1 MPRLQLWPDFR
12 SQPPV
17 GTATRFSP
25 TRRQP
30 TPDRHRTVAR
40 RPHYQLRYPSFLQSR
55 MVADPPVP
63 ALADG
68 VFRGPVFTDPSAF
81 LQNRRRARRARRGLD
96 PAIHPQSRRP
106 QYADLAART
115 FRVALISTCWCVL
128 IALPVAWCLARAT
141 PRTGQLLLLLIVVPF
156 FTNFLIR
163 VFAWK
168 SLLHPE
174 GPLSAWL
181 KSWHLIGEDTLLLN
195 NSGSVM
201 LVMIYTN
208 LPFAIFP
215 LYAATQKFD
224 FTLLEA
230 ARDLGAS
237 PTRAFFKIF
246 LPGIR
251 QGLLS
256 AAFMVFVCTM
266 GQYVVPQVIGGTGD
280 EMLGA
285 KIAQRVTNDRNLPQA
300 CALASA
306 LMLAGLL
313 PYVLVRLL
321 QWLLQWLRRPRPD
334 PAPPVLSTPQSVYLA

>member
-1 MPRLQLWPDFR
+1 MFFAGPFLLILVLSFK
-12 SQPPV
+12 
-17 GTATRFSP
+17 TA
-25 TRRQP
+25 
-30 TPDRHRTVAR
+30 D
-40 RPHYQLRYPSFLQSR
+40 LRGGLGEGWTLQSIR
-55 MVADPPVP
+55 N
-63 ALADG
+63 LAD
-68 VFRGPVFTDPSAF
+68 
-81 LQNRRRARRARRGLD
+81 
-96 PAIHPQSRRP
+96 P
-106 QYADLAART
+106 QYAELAWRT
-115 FRVALISTCWCVL
+115 LRVSFISTVWCVI

-141 PRTGQLLLLLIVVPF
+141 PRTGQFLLLLIVVPF

-181 KSWHLIGEDTLLLN
+181 KDWHFIGEDTMLLN

-201 LVMIYTN
+201 LVMVYTN

-224 FTLLEA
+224 FFLLEA
-230 ARDLGAS
+230 ARDLGAT
-237 PTRAFFKIF
+237 PGRAFFKIF

-256 AAFMVFVCTM
+256 ATFMVFVCTM
-266 GQYVVPQVIGGTGD
+266 GQYIVPQVIGGTGD

-313 PYVLVRLL
+313 PYAAVRGIG
-321 QWLLQWLRRPRPD
+321 WLRRPRPG
-334 PAPPVLSTPQSVYLA
+334 PAPPVSPVPPSVYPA

>member
-1 MPRLQLWPDFR
+1 MNASVSSAPAILRPSKAEWWLTLPSLLWLTVCFAVPFLLILVLSFKTADVRGGLGEGWTLQYVR
-12 SQPPV
+12 N
-17 GTATRFSP
+17 
-25 TRRQP
+25 
-30 TPDRHRTVAR
+30 
-40 RPHYQLRYPSFLQSR
+40 
-55 MVADPPVP
+55 
-63 ALADG
+63 LAD
-68 VFRGPVFTDPSAF
+68 
-81 LQNRRRARRARRGLD
+81 
-96 PAIHPQSRRP
+96 P
-106 QYADLAART
+106 QYAELAYRT
-115 FRVALISTCWCVL
+115 FRVSLISTGWCVV

-141 PRTGQLLLLLIVVPF
+141 PRIGQLLLLLIVVPF

-181 KSWHLIGEDTLLLN
+181 KSWHVVGEDTMLLN

-201 LVMIYTN
+201 LVMVYTN

-215 LYAATQKFD
+215 LYAAAQKFD
-224 FTLLEA
+224 FILLEA

-246 LPGIR
+246 IPGIR

-266 GQYVVPQVIGGTGD
+266 GQYVVPQIIGGVND

-313 PYVLVRLL
+313 PYAIVRLGA
-321 QWLLQWLRRPRPD
+321 WLRRSRPDIPRPV
-334 PAPPVLSTPQSVYLA
+334 PSTPPHVYPA

>member
-1 MPRLQLWPDFR
+1 MNPAVAVSPSRSRLPEWWLTLPSLLWLGAFFAIPL
-12 SQPPV
+12 V
-17 GTATRFSP
+17 LI
-25 TRRQP
+25 
-30 TPDRHRTVAR
+30 VV
-40 RPHYQLRYPSFLQSR
+40 LSFK
-55 MVADPPVP
+55 
-63 ALADG
+63 
-68 VFRGPVFTDPSAF
+68 T
-81 LQNRRRARRARRGLD
+81 
-96 PAIHPQSRRP
+96 
-106 QYADLAART
+106 ADLRGGLGPGWSLDAVRNLTEAPYPELAWRT
-115 FRVALISTCWCVL
+115 FRVSALSTVYCLCL
-128 IALPVAWCLARAT
+128 ALPVAWCLARAT
-141 PRTGQLLLLLIVVPF
+141 PRIGQLLLLLIVVPF

-181 KSWHLIGEDTLLLN
+181 RNWHLIGADTQLLN

-201 LVMIYTN
+201 LVMVYTN

-237 PTRAFFKIF
+237 PTRAFFRIF

-285 KIAQRVTNDRNLPQA
+285 KIAQRALNDRNLPQA
-300 CALASA
+300 CALAAA

-313 PYVLVRLL
+313 PWLVAKLWQL
-321 QWLLQWLRRPRPD
+321 SRRPRISTVSTV
-334 PAPPVLSTPQSVYLA
+334 APSTPANVYPA

>member
-1 MPRLQLWPDFR
+1 MLIVVLSFK
-12 SQPPV
+12 
-17 GTATRFSP
+17 TADVRGGLGDGWT
-25 TRRQP
+25 
-30 TPDRHRTVAR
+30 
-40 RPHYQLRYPSFLQSR
+40 LQSFR
-55 MVADPPVP
+55 N
-63 ALADG
+63 LAE
-68 VFRGPVFTDPSAF
+68 
-81 LQNRRRARRARRGLD
+81 
-96 PAIHPQSRRP
+96 P
-106 QYADLAART
+106 QYAELAWRT
-115 FRVALISTCWCVL
+115 FRVSLISTLWCVI

-141 PRTGQLLLLLIVVPF
+141 PRLAQLMLLLIVVPF

-163 VFAWK
+163 IFAWK

-181 KSWHLIGEDTLLLN
+181 KNWHLIDSDTLLLN

-201 LVMIYTN
+201 LVMVYTN

-237 PTRAFFKIF
+237 ASQAFRKVF

-266 GQYVVPQVIGGTGD
+266 GQYVVPQIIGGTSD

-313 PYVLVRLL
+313 PFAAVRFLT
-321 QWLLQWLRRPRPD
+321 WLRRPRPD
-334 PAPPVLSTPQSVYLA
+334 PATPVSATPPSVYPA

>member
-1 MPRLQLWPDFR
+1 MHTAITSISGPRHSSKSEWWLTLPSLLWLTVFFAIPFLLILVL
-12 SQPPV
+12 SFK
-17 GTATRFSP
+17 TADIRGGLGEGWS
-25 TRRQP
+25 
-30 TPDRHRTVAR
+30 
-40 RPHYQLRYPSFLQSR
+40 LQSIR
-55 MVADPPVP
+55 N
-63 ALADG
+63 LAD
-68 VFRGPVFTDPSAF
+68 
-81 LQNRRRARRARRGLD
+81 
-96 PAIHPQSRRP
+96 P
-106 QYADLAART
+106 QYAELAWRT
-115 FRVALISTCWCVL
+115 FRVSFISTVWCVI

-174 GPLSAWL
+174 GPLSASL
-181 KSWHLIGEDTLLLN
+181 KSWHLIGEDTMLLN

-201 LVMIYTN
+201 LVMVYTN

-215 LYAATQKFD
+215 LYAAAQKFD

-237 PTRAFFKIF
+237 PVRAFFKIF

-256 AAFMVFVCTM
+256 AGFMVFVCTM

-313 PYVLVRLL
+313 PYAAARFIA
-321 QWLLQWLRRPRPD
+321 WLRRTRHD
-334 PAPPVLSTPQSVYLA
+334 APPSDSAPPPTVYPA

>member
-1 MPRLQLWPDFR
+1 MNAAATHLAAPAPRQRHSLSEWLLTLPSLLWLILFFAIPFALILVL
-12 SQPPV
+12 SFK
-17 GTATRFSP
+17 TA
-25 TRRQP
+25 
-30 TPDRHRTVAR
+30 DAR
-40 RPHYQLRYPSFLQSR
+40 GGLGPGWS
-55 MVADPPVP
+55 
-63 ALADG
+63 LAA
-68 VFRGPVFTDPSAF
+68 V
-81 LQNRRRARRARRGLD
+81 QNLND
-96 PAIHPQSRRP
+96 P
-106 QYADLAART
+106 QYRELALRT
-115 FRVALISTCWCVL
+115 FRVSALSTVYCLL

-141 PRTGQLLLLLIVVPF
+141 PRIGQLLMLLIVVPF

-181 KSWHLIGEDTLLLN
+181 KNWHLIGEDTLLLN
-195 NSGSVM
+195 NSASVM
-201 LVMIYTN
+201 LVMVYTN

-237 PTRAFFKIF
+237 PTRAFLKIF

-266 GQYVVPQVIGGTGD
+266 GQYVVPQIIGGTQD

-285 KIAQRVTNDRNLPQA
+285 KIAQRVTTDRNLPQA

-313 PYVLVRLL
+313 PYLL
-321 QWLLQWLRRPRPD
+321 ILLAQKIAALLRRPVPTPEPPPPD
-334 PAPPVLSTPQSVYLA
+334 PRTTPVTVYPA

>member
-1 MPRLQLWPDFR
+1 LNAAAPPSSSPAHSSRAEWWLTLPSLLWLTVFFAVPFLLILVL
-12 SQPPV
+12 SFK
-17 GTATRFSP
+17 TADVRGGLGEGWT
-25 TRRQP
+25 
-30 TPDRHRTVAR
+30 
-40 RPHYQLRYPSFLQSR
+40 LQSIR
-55 MVADPPVP
+55 N
-63 ALADG
+63 LAD
-68 VFRGPVFTDPSAF
+68 
-81 LQNRRRARRARRGLD
+81 
-96 PAIHPQSRRP
+96 P
-106 QYADLAART
+106 QYAGLAWRT
-115 FRVALISTCWCVL
+115 FRVSLLSTAWCVL
-128 IALPVAWCLARAT
+128 IALPVAWCLARAA
-141 PRTGQLLLLLIVVPF
+141 PRVGQFLLLLIVVPF

-181 KSWHLIGEDTLLLN
+181 KSWHLIGGDTLLLN

-224 FTLLEA
+224 FSLLEA

-237 PTRAFFKIF
+237 PARAFFTIF

-256 AAFMVFVCTM
+256 AGFMVFVCTM

-313 PYVLVRLL
+313 PYAAARFLT
-321 QWLLQWLRRPRPD
+321 WLLRSRPNSVP
-334 PAPPVLSTPQSVYLA
+334 PATSTPPGVYPA

>member
-17 GTATRFSP
+17 GTATPFYQPAASSP
-25 TRRQP
+25 P
-30 TPDRHRTVAR
+30 TATELLHAAPTTSSGMRHSSKAEWWLTLPSLLWLTVFFAV
-40 RPHYQLRYPSFLQSR
+40 PFLLIMVLSFKTADVRGGLGEGWTLQSIR
-55 MVADPPVP
+55 N
-63 ALADG
+63 LAD
-68 VFRGPVFTDPSAF
+68 
-81 LQNRRRARRARRGLD
+81 
-96 PAIHPQSRRP
+96 P

-237 PTRAFFKIF
+237 PIRAYFKIF

-306 LMLAGLL
+306 LILAGLL
-313 PYVLVRLL
+313 PYVLVR
-321 QWLLQWLRRPRPD
+321 LLQWLRRPRPD
-334 PAPPVLSTPQSVYLA
+334 PAPPVLSTPQSVYPA

>member
-1 MPRLQLWPDFR
+1 MNAPAPALPAASARPSSRAEWWLSLPSLLWL
-12 SQPPV
+12 
-17 GTATRFSP
+17 TAFFALPFLLILVIAFKTTDVRGGLGEGW
-25 TRRQP
+25 T
-30 TPDRHRTVAR
+30 
-40 RPHYQLRYPSFLQSR
+40 LQSVR
-55 MVADPPVP
+55 NLADPQYTQ
-63 ALADG
+63 LAW
-68 VFRGPVFTDPSAF
+68 
-81 LQNRRRARRARRGLD
+81 
-96 PAIHPQSRRP
+96 
-106 QYADLAART
+106 RT
-115 FRVALISTCWCVL
+115 FRVSILSAGWCLL

-141 PRTGQLLLLLIVVPF
+141 PRTGQWLLLLMVVPF

-181 KSWHLIGEDTLLLN
+181 KSWHLIGDDTMLLN
-195 NSGSVM
+195 NSGAVM
-201 LVMIYTN
+201 LVMVYTH

-215 LYAATQKFD
+215 LYAAAQKFD

-256 AAFMVFVCTM
+256 AAFMVFVSTM
-266 GQYVVPQVIGGTGD
+266 GQYVVPQVIGGTSD

-285 KIAQRVTNDRNLPQA
+285 KIAQRVTSDRNLPQA
-300 CALASA
+300 CAIASA

-313 PYVLVRLL
+313 PFAAVQILHG
-321 QWLLQWLRRPRPD
+321 LRRPRPE
-334 PAPPVLSTPQSVYLA
+334 PAMPPSTAPASVSPA

>member
-1 MPRLQLWPDFR
+1 MLP
-12 SQPPV
+12 
-17 GTATRFSP
+17 FSP
-25 TRRQP
+25 LIL
-30 TPDRHRTVAR
+30 RHVNAS
-40 RPHYQLRYPSFLQSR
+40 PAPS
-55 MVADPPVP
+55 P
-63 ALADG
+63 
-68 VFRGPVFTDPSAF
+68 
-81 LQNRRRARRARRGLD
+81 RRAKWPEWWLTL
-96 PAIHPQSRRP
+96 PSLLW
-106 QYADLAART
+106 LAA
-115 FRVALISTCWCVL
+115 FFAVPFVL
-128 IALPVAWCLARAT
+128 ILVLSFKTADVRGGLGPGWSFDAVRNLAEAPYPELAWRTCKVSVLATIYCLLLALPVAWHLAKAT
-141 PRTGQLLLLLIVVPF
+141 PRVGQLLLLLIVVPF

-174 GPLSAWL
+174 GPLSAGL
-181 KSWHLIGEDTLLLN
+181 KNWHLIGEDTQLLN

-201 LVMIYTN
+201 LVMVYTN

-215 LYAATQKFD
+215 LYAAAQKFD
-224 FTLLEA
+224 FSLLEA

-285 KIAQRVTNDRNLPQA
+285 KIAQRALNDRNLPQA
-300 CALASA
+300 CALAAA

-313 PYVLVRLL
+313 P
-321 QWLLQWLRRPRPD
+321 WLIAKIWHLSHRPRVSID
-334 PAPPVLSTPQSVYLA
+334 PVADSPSPPNVYPA

>member
-1 MPRLQLWPDFR
+1 MVITQDHRRRTSSAEWWLTLPSLLWLSVFFAIPFLLILVLSFKTADLRGGLGEGWSLQAIRNLAD
-12 SQPPV
+12 
-17 GTATRFSP
+17 
-25 TRRQP
+25 
-30 TPDRHRTVAR
+30 
-40 RPHYQLRYPSFLQSR
+40 PHY
-55 MVADPPVP
+55 AE
-63 ALADG
+63 LAW
-68 VFRGPVFTDPSAF
+68 
-81 LQNRRRARRARRGLD
+81 
-96 PAIHPQSRRP
+96 
-106 QYADLAART
+106 RT
-115 FRVALISTCWCVL
+115 FRVALICTTWCLL
-128 IALPVAWCLARAT
+128 ISVPVAWHLACTSPRRA
-141 PRTGQLLLLLIVVPF
+141 QFLLLLMIVPF

-174 GPLSAWL
+174 GALTSLL
-181 KSWHLIGEDTLLLN
+181 KTWQLTGEDTLLLN
-195 NSGSVM
+195 NSGAVM
-201 LVMIYTN
+201 LVMVYTN

-224 FTLLEA
+224 FSLLEA

-237 PTRAFFKIF
+237 PARAFFRIF

-251 QGLLS
+251 QGWLS
-256 AAFMVFVCTM
+256 AAFMVFVCTL

-313 PYVLVRLL
+313 PWVFYRMGY
-321 QWLLQWLRRPRPD
+321 WLIRPRLPGPPASTANPPSPAPAAD
-334 PAPPVLSTPQSVYLA
+334 PA